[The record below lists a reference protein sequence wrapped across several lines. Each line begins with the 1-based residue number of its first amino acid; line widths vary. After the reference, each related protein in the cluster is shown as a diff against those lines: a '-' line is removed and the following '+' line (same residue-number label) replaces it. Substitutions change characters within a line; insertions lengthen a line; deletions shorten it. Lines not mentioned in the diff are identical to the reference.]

1 MYYLEVCPL
10 VSKCLK
16 TFLLPIS
23 SLILLK
29 VTNHN
34 LFGCGSFKF
43 VVGFA
48 CVCGPTYGLFWYM
61 LHRHRASLVAQLVK
75 NLPAVQETWV

>member
-1 MYYLEVCPL
+1 MYSLEVCRL

-16 TFLLPIS
+16 ILLLLIS
-23 SLILLK
+23 SLILFK
-29 VTNHN
+29 VISHT

-43 VVGFA
+43 VVGFV
-48 CVCGPTYGLFWYM
+48 CVCGPTYGLIWYM

-75 NLPAVQETWV
+75 NLPTVWET